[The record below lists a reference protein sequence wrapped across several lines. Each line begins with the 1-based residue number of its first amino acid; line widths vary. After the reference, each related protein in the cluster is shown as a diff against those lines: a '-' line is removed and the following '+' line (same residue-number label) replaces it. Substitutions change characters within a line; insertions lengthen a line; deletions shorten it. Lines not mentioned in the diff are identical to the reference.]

1 LPEKIRR
8 RAAQDQKP
16 RAHGLAIRQHAQH
29 REQLRTALHFIQHY
43 DAFQALKCKHWVGE
57 PRDISRIL
65 QIKSGAV
72 IAYGRRDQACE
83 RCFSNLTRTEQC
95 DYGESLQKADNPPY
109 MQIAI
114 YHSRHITMK
123 IQCVSPKF
131 HGQ

>member
-16 RAHGLAIRQHAQH
+16 RAHWLAIRQHTQY

-43 DAFQALKCKHWVGE
+43 NAFQALEGKHWVGE

-65 QIKSGAV
+65 QIKSGVV
-72 IAYGRRDQACE
+72 IAEGRRNQACE

-95 DYGESLQKADNPPY
+95 DYGESLQKAGNPLH

-114 YHSRHITMK
+114 YHSRIL
-123 IQCVSPKF
+123 P
-131 HGQ
+131 